1 MKNPL
6 YEELVELGYVPIEEL
21 DEELPPEFVLL
32 HLKNLSQE
40 NQRFIIE
47 SIDTSIQYLAHQNP
61 SMEQFQ
67 DQENAVQFC
76 LTLVSYTPTV
86 IIDDIADIVNPE
98 YPYRFTITGSISTT
112 EEDIPNSVT
121 VSYGNTIAQANFI
134 DGTNKWTL
142 TLDLDTVTST
152 TLQSLSAVGTVF
164 NIESGEISP
173 ESDRVFSEFLVM
185 VLYLLPVEDVQITV
199 EEILTLSCDG
209 GVVAAYIPQSSDG
222 DISSGWGYQ
231 QIVINGTAYSP
242 DGSSSTLPPLPL
254 GLLSIGKGRTEYEI
268 EVGSYNYL
276 YFATFENLTAED
288 LRIELIG
295 IQDAEGHALTV
306 EEQLT
311 LIANP
316 NPTVIVD
323 YSAQKATF
331 CLAKNELL

>member
-1 MKNPL
+1 MN
-6 YEELVELGYVPIEEL
+6 
-21 DEELPPEFVLL
+21 FNF
-32 HLKNLSQE
+32 KNLSE
-40 NQRFIIE
+40 NTKRIRIIPKNNTE
-47 SIDTSIQYLAHQNP
+47 LAANIGVDNPTAMIDEDGVFS
-61 SMEQFQ
+61 
-67 DQENAVQFC
+67 VC
-76 LTLVSYTPTV
+76 LSPNETPTN
-86 IIDDIADIVNPE
+86 A
-98 YPYRFTITGSISTT
+98 
-112 EEDIPNSVT
+112 
-121 VSYGNTIAQANFI
+121 
-134 DGTNKWTL
+134 
-142 TLDLDTVTST
+142 
-152 TLQSLSAVGTVF
+152 
-164 NIESGEISP
+164 
-173 ESDRVFSEFLVM
+173 
-185 VLYLLPVEDVQITV
+185 
-199 EEILTLSCDG
+199 CDG

-254 GLLSIGKGRTEYEI
+254 GLLSIGEGRTAYEI